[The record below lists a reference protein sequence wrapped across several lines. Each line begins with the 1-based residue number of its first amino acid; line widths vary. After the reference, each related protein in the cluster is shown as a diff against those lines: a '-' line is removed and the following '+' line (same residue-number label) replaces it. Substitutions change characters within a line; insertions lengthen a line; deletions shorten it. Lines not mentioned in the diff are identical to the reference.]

1 MDIVEIPENIDES
14 CACEDNQDCHDENQ
28 PPNAGG
34 AQICGANDTFTIED
48 SLNLKQIDQLHN
60 ATLNFSNNS
69 LETKKLCVTAE
80 IASITLLIG
89 LHEKDKITNLFLL
102 IGISGLIIALL
113 FYIVDVCF
121 YYYQDKLRDTMVKEE
136 NKIRCRHSLP
146 VQEFN
151 RQTIVGNKI
160 CNRVFRSLL
169 NGSQIMY
176 WILMLVSVVILVI
189 SRPK

>member
-1 MDIVEIPENIDES
+1 MDIVESPENIDEA
-14 CACEDNQDCHDENQ
+14 CACENNQDGHDGSQ
-28 PPNAGG
+28 PPNTGG
-34 AQICGANDTFTIED
+34 AQTCDANDTFTIED

-89 LHEKDKITNLFLL
+89 LHEKDKITNLLLL

-121 YYYQDKLRDTMVKEE
+121 YYYQDKLRNAMIKEE
-136 NKIRCRHSLP
+136 NKIRDRHKIE
-146 VQEFN
+146 QREFG
-151 RQTIVGNKI
+151 RQDKMCG
-160 CNRVFRSLL
+160 RVSRSIF

-189 SRPK
+189 SQPK

>member
-1 MDIVEIPENIDES
+1 MDIVESSENIDE
-14 CACEDNQDCHDENQ
+14 AYAYENNQDGHDGSH
-28 PPNAGG
+28 PPNTGD
-34 AQICGANDTFTIED
+34 AQTCGVNDTFTIED

-89 LHEKDKITNLFLL
+89 LHEKDKITNLLLL

-113 FYIVDVCF
+113 FYIVDVFF
-121 YYYQDKLRDTMVKEE
+121 YFYQDKLRTAMIKEE
-136 NKIRCRHSLP
+136 NKIRDRHEIGRR
-146 VQEFN
+146 EFD
-151 RQTIVGNKI
+151 RRDKM
-160 CNRVFRSLL
+160 CDRVSRSIL

-176 WILMLVSVVILVI
+176 WVLMLVSVVILVI
-189 SRPK
+189 SKSK